1 MNISNGSAHHATS
14 QPKIPKAS
22 KVCGMDA
29 PLSLSELRSRWNDVL
44 DHLESHD
51 RVAWIA
57 YFDARL
63 AEFDGVKLS
72 LDFSDARK
80 FSGGHEYSPTREK
93 LQNSLISSIEATLNL
108 DIQIEEI

>member
-1 MNISNGSAHHATS
+1 
-14 QPKIPKAS
+14 
-22 KVCGMDA
+22 MDA
-29 PLSLSELRSRWNDVL
+29 QLSLAELRSRWNDVL

-51 RVAWIA
+51 RIAWIA

-63 AEFDGVKLS
+63 ADLDGQKLS

-93 LQNSLISSIEATLNL
+93 LEKSLVASISAVLNVNLMIIE
-108 DIQIEEI
+108 I

>member
-1 MNISNGSAHHATS
+1 VS
-14 QPKIPKAS
+14 
-22 KVCGMDA
+22 GMDA
-29 PLSLSELRSRWNDVL
+29 HLTLPQLRNRWNDVL
-44 DHLESHD
+44 DHLESQD

-63 AEFDGVKLS
+63 ADFDGVKLS

-93 LQNSLISSIEATLNL
+93 LQNSLISSIKSIL
-108 DIQIEEI
+108 DIDIKIEEI